1 MVNAKLIDG
10 DRTAALTFGKL
21 RNAAACMTASIR
33 DTAPA
38 GMALP
43 GETIFGALSV
53 KRVSILCASTA
64 TS

>member
-1 MVNAKLIDG
+1 MVNAMVIDG
-10 DRTAALTFGKL
+10 DRTAAFTLGKL
-21 RNAAACMTASIR
+21 RHAAARMTASIR
-33 DTAPA
+33 DTALA
-38 GMALP
+38 GMASP